1 MNKMKIMLAAL
12 LCSTAVMAE
21 EPKGLDK
28 ILITFADN
36 VTALIVVIWLCQDQ
50 IFRDFAELRIRIEP
64 DALLFFFRIHDKV
77 RHRHKCSCHKVRN
90 TGAEMRI
97 DTVRHQ
103 FPTQIAARRDILHRG
118 CGHRFIIVIDLGH
131 QTRCKFALKFEY
143 GGFNF
148 IAIEIQRPP
157 GRAQQAVSLLDDHG
171 TSVPKG
177 TDLKNIVDIAVADFP
192 TFQCFIRGKE
202 MEHFN
207 GIAFDIFRIHKEEG
221 MKVTHGN
228 LLAACKYYDSIH
240 CGIRRT
246 HIKLYTKNGQK
257 STLNQKSGQVGKKEE
272 FDGMTSNDI

>member
-1 MNKMKIMLAAL
+1 MSREAMETLAAAEEQVRRMRADAAAAAKQSIADARESGEKL
-12 LCSTAVMAE
+12 IAEAIKRSAEEIDALARQSDEKAKAEAMELAGNNENRKAVMRAKAE
-21 EPKGLDK
+21 
-28 ILITFADN
+28 
-36 VTALIVVIWLCQDQ
+36 
-50 IFRDFAELRIRIEP
+50 
-64 DALLFFFRIHDKV
+64 
-77 RHRHKCSCHKVRN
+77 S
-90 TGAEMRI
+90 
-97 DTVRHQ
+97 
-103 FPTQIAARRDILHRG
+103 
-118 CGHRFIIVIDLGH
+118 
-131 QTRCKFALKFEY
+131 
-143 GGFNF
+143 
-148 IAIEIQRPP
+148 
-157 GRAQQAVSLLDDHG
+157 RAQQAVSLLDDHG